1 VSNFDSDRFKFSIAV
16 RFMAA
21 WPTTTKHMV
30 REFGR
35 TCRYGS

>member
-1 VSNFDSDRFKFSIAV
+1 V

-21 WPTTTKHMV
+21 WPTTTKHIV